1 MVQRGTE
8 KVMSR
13 PDKGR
18 RVDRE
23 NGGQSRCG
31 IWEDRVDDRRE
42 RREPCV
48 LMRII
53 ESRKYKGMSRRSDT
67 WNNRQKRGHVVNEMQ
82 LIK

>member
-1 MVQRGTE
+1 MGGTRRAFIFITPTDTCGACWGQAGWDMVQRGTE

-42 RREPCV
+42 R
-48 LMRII
+48 
-53 ESRKYKGMSRRSDT
+53 
-67 WNNRQKRGHVVNEMQ
+67 
-82 LIK
+82 